1 MFLLAGHLVQKSAQ
15 EQEHKQTFAAPWTDI
30 STATK
35 RELARR
41 GDVTDVTDVT

>member
-1 MFLLAGHLVQKSAQ
+1 MFLSAGNLVHKLAQ

-41 GDVTDVTDVT
+41 GNVTDVT